1 MAFFVTKVR
10 DVKKSKFDIHQIQR
24 NKKLFLNYT
33 RLRMEHAFAQDPE
46 KAAVAFDI
54 IPVLMS
60 LNEVDLPGYVSR
72 GHTGCGVY
80 GVGSS
85 YHLKSVI
92 QEYFPETRFR
102 NIPFQQYLVRKP
114 VVESLFVL
122 GSIGTVAQTDQ
133 SDFDF
138 WVCVDE
144 PKWPK
149 RTLQA
154 LREKTSQ
161 ISHWCQSTFNMDV
174 HFFILDL
181 EQIRRNDFGRVDE
194 ESSGSSQK
202 NFLKE
207 ECYRTMLFVS
217 GKIPFWW
224 VFPPNLGQGA
234 YESYWRT
241 FAIEAPL
248 DFVDFVDL
256 GYLREVSK
264 TEFLGNALWQLSKGI
279 KDPFKSLLKMAM
291 MEMYLSNR
299 FKGPL
304 LCDVLKDRVLGGKR
318 FLKDLDPYLLMVEKV
333 LDFYEDEHDE
343 SAVQLLRKAFYLKS
357 NPMLTRARRIR
368 GREYKYEVFKSL
380 MRQWKWKLDL
390 VEDLNQIENWS
401 YSRLLLFSKEIN
413 KFFSATYRR
422 LSEDLP
428 LTQKQA
434 IDEHDLTVLGR
445 KLFALFSQRKNKL
458 QVTPFLT
465 SKRVTLDRCIFQFE
479 PRGHGKHR
487 WVLYD
492 ASWYPTERRRKKHR
506 IFSADRV
513 VRAAAWLVNNGLYD
527 FHKTAVEM
535 VPNPSG
541 VTLNDLVH
549 LLRHIQT
556 YFSPAY
562 YHGQSGKAFARVA
575 RMEKIMA
582 IIDMEELDKLSKWLT
597 MDIIYRNTWGELF
610 TEIYPYRDGLQVLI
624 DYIRQ
629 LKIRHERDL
638 AERFVLH
645 LPESTRNME
654 TSARIYQEVYEAIGY
669 EDSATGQLFMLQY
682 G

>member
-1 MAFFVTKVR
+1 MEELR
-10 DVKKSKFDIHQIQR
+10 FDIHQIQR
-24 NKKLFLNYT
+24 NKKLFFNYN

-46 KAAVAFDI
+46 KAAVGFDI
-54 IPVLMS
+54 IPVLLS
-60 LNEVDLPGYVSR
+60 VNEVDLPGYVSR
-72 GHTGCGVY
+72 GDSGCGVY

-85 YHLKSVI
+85 YRLRNVI
-92 QEYFPETRFR
+92 QEYFPETKFR
-102 NIPFQQYLVRKP
+102 NIPYQRYLVRKP
-114 VVESLFVL
+114 LVESLFVL

-144 PKWPK
+144 PRWSG
-149 RTLQA
+149 RALEA
-154 LREKTSQ
+154 LREKTRR

-181 EQIRRNDFGRVDE
+181 DQIRRNDFGRVDE

-224 VFPPNLGQGA
+224 VVPSQLGQDTYDA
-234 YESYWRT
+234 YWRA

-256 GYLREVSK
+256 GYLKEVSK

-291 MEMYLSNR
+291 MEMYLSSTFR
-299 FKGPL
+299 GPL

-318 FLKDLDPYLLMVEKV
+318 FLRDLDPYLLMVERV
-333 LDFYEDEHDE
+333 LDFYEKEHDIG
-343 SAVQLLRKAFYLKS
+343 AVELLRKAFYLKS

-380 MRQWKWKLDL
+380 MRQWKWRLDL

-401 YSRLLLFSKEIN
+401 YSKLLQFSKEIN
-413 KFFSATYRR
+413 RFFSTTYRR
-422 LSEDLP
+422 LSENLRS
-428 LTQKQA
+428 TEKQE
-434 IDEHDLTVLGR
+434 IDEYDLTVLGR

-465 SKRVTLDRCIFQFE
+465 SKRVTLDRCVFQYE

-492 ASWYPTERRRKKHR
+492 ASWYSTERKRKKQR

-527 FHKTAVEM
+527 FHRTTVEM
-535 VPNPSG
+535 IPNPTG
-541 VTLNDLVH
+541 VTLNDLIH
-549 LLRHIQT
+549 LLKHIQA

-562 YHGQSGKAFARVA
+562 YYGQNGKAFYETA

-582 IIDMEELDKLSKWLT
+582 IVDMEELEKLSKWLT

-624 DYIRQ
+624 EYIRQ
-629 LKIRHERDL
+629 LRIKDERDL

-645 LPESTRNME
+645 LPESSRKLE
-654 TSARIYQEVYEAIGY
+654 ISARIYQEVYQAIGY
-669 EDSATGQLFMLQY
+669 EEAATGQLFLLQY